1 MLQAKLWIENG
12 ERCLE
17 TSFKLPQPY
26 IVYDASRV
34 FEKYFLKLFTIV
46 SVITSDQKHITVN
59 FLSILYLNKQILHIL
74 NKKIFI
80 INKYEPYLKY
90 FKQLTF
96 QKICLSYTCLKILMA
111 WLKKLRKTLLK
122 YVYNT

>member
-46 SVITSDQKHITVN
+46 SVITSDQKHITSIETWGKVAAIIDRVLMWFYLILFTVGT
-59 FLSILYLNKQILHIL
+59 FLFAFYAILLQ
-74 NKKIFI
+74 
-80 INKYEPYLKY
+80 E
-90 FKQLTF
+90 
-96 QKICLSYTCLKILMA
+96 
-111 WLKKLRKTLLK
+111 
-122 YVYNT
+122 